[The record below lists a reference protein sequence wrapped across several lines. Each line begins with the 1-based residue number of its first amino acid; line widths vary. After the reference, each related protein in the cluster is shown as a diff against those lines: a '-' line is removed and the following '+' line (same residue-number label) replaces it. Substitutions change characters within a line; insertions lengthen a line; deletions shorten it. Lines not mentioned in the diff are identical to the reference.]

1 MIQGLIPQAM
11 NYLKR
16 LVESSERTE
25 KALAELKREL
35 AELRRNGRIY
45 DDASR

>member
-1 MIQGLIPQAM
+1 MALLA
-11 NYLKR
+11 R

-25 KALAELKREL
+25 RMIEQLRQEL